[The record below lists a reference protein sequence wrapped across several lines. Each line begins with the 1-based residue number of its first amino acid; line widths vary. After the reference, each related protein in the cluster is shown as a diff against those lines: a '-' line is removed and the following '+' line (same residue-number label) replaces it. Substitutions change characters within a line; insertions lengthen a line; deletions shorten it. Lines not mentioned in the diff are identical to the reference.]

1 MFSEYRILIFSE
13 NPDELMKFYR
23 DTLGMKLEKRYTLP
37 DDYGYMFLV
46 TEKLRLWIAKH
57 SEVHGK
63 NKESFRHIFNL
74 YVNSVEE
81 WYNKIKNHPQVEI
94 VCVPQK
100 TPLYTK
106 ENPMYVS
113 TFLDPEG
120 NCWQFMGKK

>member
-1 MFSEYRILIFSE
+1 MFTEYRILIFSD

-23 DTLGMKLEKRYTLP
+23 DTLGMQLEKRYTLSN
-37 DDYGYMFLV
+37 DYGYMFLV
-46 TEKLRLWIAKH
+46 SPNLRLWIAKH

-74 YVNSVEE
+74 YVESVEN
-81 WYNKIKNHPQVEI
+81 WYNKIKNHPQVKI
-94 VCVPQK
+94 VCKPEK

-106 ENPMYVS
+106 ERPFYVS

-120 NCWQFMGKK
+120 NCWQFVGKK